1 MFILV
6 SSFIQWIPDG
16 FQESV
21 IQDLHLGSLSLSLDG
36 AELPQPQES
45 YQQLHHLSLVT
56 GFSTGLLLGK
66 VFYLY
71 KFVDFVDFD
80 FWLYPSGVESVQA
93 RGA

>member
-1 MFILV
+1 VF
-6 SSFIQWIPDG
+6 SFIQWIPDG
-16 FQESV
+16 FQELG
-21 IQDLHLGSLSLSLDG
+21 IQELHLCSLSLSLDG

-56 GFSTGLLLGK
+56 GFSTGFLLGK

-71 KFVDFVDFD
+71 KFIDFVEFD
-80 FWLYPSGVESVQA
+80 FWLYPFGVESVQA